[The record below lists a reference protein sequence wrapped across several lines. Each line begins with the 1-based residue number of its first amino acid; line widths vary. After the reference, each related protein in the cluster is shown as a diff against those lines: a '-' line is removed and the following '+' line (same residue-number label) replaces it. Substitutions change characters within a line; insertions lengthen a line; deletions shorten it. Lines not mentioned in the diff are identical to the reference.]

1 MVNLIYTH
9 TRKLRQ
15 LNNITTMIKL
25 GGLVSL
31 KPINEADY
39 VHVGY
44 GKYKEKGKE
53 KDPNAQTFKKDDN
66 DKFTPISSD
75 DKAAKGGVSSAGKDV
90 PKVNIFDKPKKEPKS
105 DKSSEPD
112 YDKYNNKSQTMTD
125 FFKGD
130 LSIDDLQ
137 KVAKKNFD
145 SEIASE
151 KDLDGFLNN
160 KFMQDVMA
168 DEHGV
173 DKDTLIS
180 KVKDLKTAMFGGE
193 KEGPKSNLSPKKVKD
208 DLEDI
213 KGTKSEKLMNSLLK
227 GDKDPQTS
235 LGLGD
240 SQYDSLL
247 KKLAKIGG
255 ESEHE
260 EKFRNNNYSTAELEK
275 WAKERVELV
284 SNQSKETPSKEEPKS
299 EPVKDSSGG
308 RAGKPEV
315 NKAVRAKADSF
326 GITPEKLGKEEYQ
339 TKMAQAAIEALTD
352 SNFHSE
358 ARELVAK
365 LEGKPELAEKPD
377 YPDVRDPKFNEK
389 MSVIKAKYASK
400 YTDDVDNDAR
410 ELGTTA
416 SQEAGWS
423 GDDAVD
429 SIAYTLRMKGF
440 HKLADTIQSVI
451 KENKST
457 SLNSL
462 LPESLIINEGTR
474 SQVGVIK
481 GGKIISVYV
490 HYDGYPSNMK
500 DGLKKHMKDEK
511 DVMTLIK
518 KGGARGI
525 YDDKDIEYYGNMKP
539 MKGDVKNID
548 DYVRNAGNEASA
560 DYVYLY
566 NTADKKWYYAKTYD
580 DTKLKKLF

>member
-1 MVNLIYTH
+1 MIRFLRTNSENKDFVHLVESLNDYLKKVDGNTH
-9 TRKLRQ
+9 DFYNQYNGLDDLKHVIMASV
-15 LNNITTMIKL
+15 NNIPA
-25 GGLVSL
+25 GCG
-31 KPINEADY
+31 A
-39 VHVGY
+39 
-44 GKYKEKGKE
+44 
-53 KDPNAQTFKKDDN
+53 FK
-66 DKFTPISSD
+66 
-75 DKAAKGGVSSAGKDV
+75 A
-90 PKVNIFDKPKKEPKS
+90 
-105 DKSSEPD
+105 
-112 YDKYNNKSQTMTD
+112 YDKNSVEIKRMYTNPD
-125 FFKGD
+125 FRG
-130 LSIDDLQ
+130 Q
-137 KVAKKNFD
+137 G
-145 SEIASE
+145 IAS
-151 KDLDGFLNN
+151 K
-160 KFMQDVMA
+160 
-168 DEHGV
+168 
-173 DKDTLIS
+173 I
-180 KVKDLKTAMFGGE
+180 
-193 KEGPKSNLSPKKVKD
+193 
-208 DLEDI
+208 
-213 KGTKSEKLMNSLLK
+213 LL
-227 GDKDPQTS
+227 
-235 LGLGD
+235 
-240 SQYDSLL
+240 
-247 KKLAKIGG
+247 
-255 ESEHE
+255 
-260 EKFRNNNYSTAELEK
+260 ELEK